1 MKTYDPSQV
10 VATVGGRPLAGFAP
24 GTFIEAERAEDAY
37 SMTVGI
43 DGEGTRSKSNN
54 KSGTVKFTLLSS
66 SDSND
71 ILSGFAAADE
81 LNNGGLVPVLI
92 KDLSGR
98 ALIACEQAYVKKLP
112 ILGFDNEVREVEWIL
127 ETDNLALFLGGN

>member
-1 MKTYDPSQV
+1 M
-10 VATVGGRPLAGFAP
+10 
-24 GTFIEAERAEDAY
+24 
-37 SMTVGI
+37 
-43 DGEGTRSKSNN
+43 
-54 KSGTVKFTLLSS
+54 
-66 SDSND
+66 
-71 ILSGFAAADE
+71 
-81 LNNGGLVPVLI
+81 LI

>member
-1 MKTYDPSQV
+1 MKTYDPNQV

-37 SMTVGI
+37 TMTVGI
-43 DGEGTRSKSNN
+43 DGEGTRSRSSN

-81 LNNGGLVPVLI
+81 LHNNGLVPILI

-98 ALIACEQAYVKKLP
+98 ALIAAEQAYVKKLP
-112 ILGFDNEVREVEWIL
+112 VLGFNKEVREIEWTF
-127 ETDNLALFLGGN
+127 ETDNLLLFLGGN

>member
-1 MKTYDPSQV
+1 MAKAQ
-10 VATVGGRPLAGFAP
+10 G
-24 GTFIEAERAEDAY
+24 
-37 SMTVGI
+37 
-43 DGEGTRSKSNN
+43 
-54 KSGTVKFTLLSS
+54 LLSS

-98 ALIACEQAYVKKLP
+98 ALIASEQAYVKKLP
-112 ILGFDNEVREVEWIL
+112 VLGFDNEVREVEWVL
-127 ETDNLALFLGGN
+127 ETDNLQLFLGGN

>member
-10 VATVGGRPLAGFAP
+10 VTTVGGRIITGFAP
-24 GTFIEAERAEDAY
+24 GTFIEAERTEDAY
-37 SMTVGI
+37 TMTVGI

-54 KSGTVKFTLLSS
+54 KSGQIRFTLLSS

-71 ILSGFAAADE
+71 VLSGFAAADE
-81 LNNGGLVPVLI
+81 LNNGGLVPVLS

-98 ALIACEQAYVKKLP
+98 SLISCEQAYVKKLP
-112 ILGFDNEVREVEWIL
+112 ILGFDNEVREVEWIF
-127 ETDNLALFLGGN
+127 ETDNLFVFLGGN